1 MIEAVIFDVDGLM
14 IESERFH
21 YDVMERL
28 LANYGKKPSEA
39 WFEPMIGMDNIE
51 SAEFVVRETHLP
63 LTPEAYIQEKYAIM
77 LNLLPEVSKPNPGL
91 MELLQ
96 DLKDKGLKLGVAS
109 NSFAVYVRIALEAL
123 GIIEDFSCILSA
135 DDVEKAKPAPDMY
148 LLAAERLGVTPE
160 KCLVLEDSPHGMLA
174 ALAAGMACAVV
185 PNPHLKNANFDEAT
199 YVFSSLFEVKQ
210 SLPEIVNNG
219 KAKQT
224 STYFRV

>member
-1 MIEAVIFDVDGLM
+1 MIKAVIFDVDGLM

-21 YDVMERL
+21 FDVMGL
-28 LANYGKKPSEA
+28 LLGKYGKKPSEA

-51 SAEFVVRETHLP
+51 GAEFVIREARLP
-63 LTPEAYIQEKYAIM
+63 LTPEAYIQEKYDIM

-96 DLKDKGLKLGVAS
+96 DLMTAELKLGVAS

-123 GIIEDFSCILSA
+123 GIIDDFHCILSA

-148 LLAAERLGVTPE
+148 LLAAQCLGVAPE
-160 KCLVLEDSPHGMLA
+160 HCLVLEDSPHGMLA

-185 PNPHLKNANFDEAT
+185 PNPHLKGANFEEAT
-199 YVFSSLFEVKQ
+199 YIYPSLFEVKQ
-210 SLPEIVNNG
+210 SLPKILNNG
-219 KAKQT
+219 R
-224 STYFRV
+224 FH